1 MVRVGTILFLDCEII
16 REVPWPDQER
26 MPGVEYCEGWQD
38 FTGMGIACVGVIE
51 AKLWSTS
58 QPYGFRG
65 LEIRGARVFGT
76 GYLDSLP
83 DHLNRHAGV
92 VTFNG
97 LRFDLPLLA
106 AHGVE
111 LLPETPHL
119 DLAREIWDAAGIEDP
134 VLPRG
139 LGLNALCRANHIPGK
154 TGHGAEAPRQ
164 WQRGEHCRV
173 IDYCLQDCLA
183 LIELF
188 RAARSWGQLTDPR
201 QPYPPG
207 PRQRIQLDTP
217 FRGVFA

>member
-97 LRFDLPLLA
+97 LRFDVPLLA
-106 AHGVE
+106 AHGIE

-119 DLAREIWDAAGIEDP
+119 DLGARGMGCRRDRRPDASS
-134 VLPRG
+134 
-139 LGLNALCRANHIPGK
+139 
-154 TGHGAEAPRQ
+154 
-164 WQRGEHCRV
+164 
-173 IDYCLQDCLA
+173 
-183 LIELF
+183 
-188 RAARSWGQLTDPR
+188 RSWTRRAVQGQS
-201 QPYPPG
+201 YPG
-207 PRQRIQLDTP
+207 QDWIRR
-217 FRGVFA
+217 RSA